1 MLESSHAERYWMTR
15 NASEVLRVSGAQL
28 GLRRGQAVIALIHVS
43 SVILYSILLSS
54 PEVVPGFHLL
64 YSTSTH
70 RVHGIDVSSIL
81 QQHGDHLYVAVDRSK
96 AQSCVAVL
104 LGETESES
112 E

>member
-1 MLESSHAERYWMTR
+1 MTR
-15 NASEVLRVSGAQL
+15 NESEALRVSGAQL
-28 GLRRGQAVIALIHVS
+28 GLGRGQAVIALIHVS
-43 SVILYSILLSS
+43 SIILYSLLSSS
-54 PEVVPGFHLL
+54 PEVVPGQLL

-70 RVHGIDVSSIL
+70 RVHGIDVCSIL
-81 QQHGDHLYVAVDRSK
+81 QQHGDHLYVAVNRSK

>member
-1 MLESSHAERYWMTR
+1 MLESSHAERFWMTR
-15 NASEVLRVSGAQL
+15 NASEALRVSGAQL
-28 GLRRGQAVIALIHVS
+28 GLGRGQAVIALIHVS
-43 SVILYSILLSS
+43 SIILYSLLSSS
-54 PEVVPGFHLL
+54 PEVVPGHLL

-70 RVHGIDVSSIL
+70 RVHGIDVCSIL

-104 LGETESES
+104 FGETESES